1 MFNVN
6 LYDVNVTIRVY
17 NENMLVAKAEQP
29 GTAWM
34 EIHVNNM
41 SGEFDLMGVD
51 QMKIDF
57 IDDDYIVFKKR
68 NGDSLV
74 DVTISKHGIA
84 KMVGEMLE
92 YLANTTP
99 SLFGRDED

>member
-6 LYDVNVTIRVY
+6 LYNVDVAIRIY
-17 NENMLVAKAEQP
+17 NEDMLVAKADQP
-29 GTAWM
+29 ATAWM
-34 EIHVNNM
+34 EIHVDNM
-41 SGEFDLMGVD
+41 SGEFDLMGVS

-57 IDDDYIVFKKR
+57 MGDDYIVFKKR
-68 NGDSLV
+68 SGGIIA

-84 KMVGEMLE
+84 KTVGRMLK
-92 YLANTTP
+92 YLAGTTP